1 MALARS
7 RKRISTPT
15 ALANAF
21 NLKWHGASITVQA
34 AQKWLRGTATP
45 APDKIAVLAEMLG
58 VPLQWLRY
66 GIAAPAEARRAGAAD
81 TRMRTYASVD
91 AGELTAEELRLVARL
106 RGMTEQRRALVKALV
121 AEMALE
127 QEMWQQQ

>member
-21 NLKWHGASITVQA
+21 NLRWRGASITTQA
-34 AQKWLRGTATP
+34 AQKWLQGTAMPTP
-45 APDKIAVLAEMLG
+45 EKIEVLAEMLA

-66 GIAAPAEARRAGAAD
+66 GIGATRPPARHLGQAEEAH
-81 TRMRTYASVD
+81 SQVD
-91 AGELTAEELRLVARL
+91 LATLTVDELRLVARL
-106 RGMTEQRRALVKALV
+106 RGMTEQRRGLVRGLV
-121 AEMALE
+121 AELALE
-127 QEMWQQQ
+127 QEMWVRGS